1 MVLSLFRYRCNHMQR
16 CRLNPARLFLPAAFL
31 VALNQTALGL
41 GFSISYAHLK
51 RLTTLSQSSSSSSS
65 SSVQSTQGSSAVRSL
80 KPPLPTDAKQ
90 LQLLSFYR
98 FIHVDDPNI
107 IRDALFHKLAL
118 IEGLRGT
125 VYIASEGLN
134 AQFAVPL
141 GEPLDKLL
149 FAFGGGDSSCLPFDM
164 FEKNRPNM
172 GHVVDSD
179 VSTFDRLIVRT
190 RDYILRDGIN
200 LSGDGEAA
208 TTFDWDDGGIEIDAE
223 EWDSQLRS
231 QPNIQVLDCR
241 NAYETEKG
249 TFLSATPLNTNTFS
263 DTWSV
268 LDSQVEL
275 QTLNTDEPV
284 YIYCTGGVRCVKVGA
299 YLKQKLG
306 ASDVRSLR
314 HGIIGYE
321 NWSEDQEEDPK
332 HKSLWQGDN
341 FLFDKRRFAKESN
354 ESSDDEE

>member
-1 MVLSLFRYRCNHMQR
+1 MQRQR

-41 GFSISYAHLK
+41 GFITSISYAHK
-51 RLTTLSQSSSSSSS
+51 RSTTSLSQSSSSSR
-65 SSVQSTQGSSAVRSL
+65 VQSTQGSSAVRSL

-98 FIHVDDPNI
+98 FIPVDDPNI
-107 IRDALFHKLAL
+107 IRDALFNKLAL

-172 GHVVDSD
+172 GHVVDSKTP
-179 VSTFDRLIVRT
+179 TFDRLIVRT

-200 LSGDGEAA
+200 LSEDGEVA
-208 TTFDWDDGGIEIDAE
+208 TTFDWGDSGIEIDAE
-223 EWDSQLRS
+223 EWDCQLRS
-231 QPNIQVLDCR
+231 QPNIQLLDCR
-241 NAYETEKG
+241 NAYETDKG
-249 TFLSATPLNTNTFS
+249 SFVSATPLNTNTFS
-263 DTWSV
+263 ETWSV

-321 NWSEDQEEDPK
+321 NWSEDQEEDPE